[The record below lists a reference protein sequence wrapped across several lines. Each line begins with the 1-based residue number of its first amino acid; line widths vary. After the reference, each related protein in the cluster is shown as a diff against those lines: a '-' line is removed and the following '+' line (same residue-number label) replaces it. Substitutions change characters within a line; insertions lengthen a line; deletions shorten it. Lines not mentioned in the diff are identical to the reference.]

1 MDPNTK
7 LILDEL
13 KFVQTNLTNRI
24 VVVETSIGARVGSL
38 EDAAKVFDT
47 WKPKM
52 DAAFEELRA
61 EMGAF
66 QKTDEKVDTLREE
79 MTAVRKSVS
88 RSILDAAPAMPTS
101 VLPPPKVSAA
111 LVTAG
116 WTKFCPL
123 GPHEESS
130 HRGFEFST

>member
-52 DAAFEELRA
+52 DAAVEELCA
-61 EMGAF
+61 KMGAF
-66 QKTDEKVDTLREE
+66 
-79 MTAVRKSVS
+79 
-88 RSILDAAPAMPTS
+88 
-101 VLPPPKVSAA
+101 
-111 LVTAG
+111 
-116 WTKFCPL
+116 
-123 GPHEESS
+123 
-130 HRGFEFST
+130 